1 MHVNLIIPL
10 VFKLKSLPLILL
22 KTCDIV
28 PLETKREVIQWK
40 QDQLGQADASVYCST
55 ANFIY
60 LGLAEHD
67 CI

>member
-22 KTCDIV
+22 KTCNIV
-28 PLETKREVIQWK
+28 LLEMKSEVIQWIK
-40 QDQLGQADASVYCST
+40 DQFGQADASAT
-55 ANFIY
+55 FFIY
-60 LGLAEHD
+60 LGLLEDD